1 MAGQNRNFKLTL
13 KDVRCFAGEQH
24 FNIRPLT
31 FLIGE
36 NSTGKTTV
44 MSCFSAIYSFISHRG
59 YSHPHADPDFN
70 FNKNP
75 YFMGSFVDI
84 VNRSK
89 AEKAKETVKNFEIS
103 ISRNN
108 DIKYNVCFRE
118 KEGGSEPV
126 VNQASID
133 FKDIL
138 FSYEEDKKRNFCV
151 KAKKKGTNA
160 EIFDNKGKGSGSD
173 HTFFLYMGDPFFF
186 SYLDVGSNNQRHNI
200 EELKELEKLRESWR
214 SHTRELL
221 ADEIFNMAPV
231 RSKPQR
237 TYNPIKE
244 ASIPEGAE
252 IPVRLRDLSAQ
263 DKTWPAIRKKLTAFG
278 KASGLFSD
286 IEVRQFGQ
294 TKGDPF
300 QLQFQIRGIKSNII
314 DAGYGLSQILP
325 LLARLFD
332 SRIQRDRFSTKSGTR
347 FLLQQPEVHLHPAA
361 QAELASLFVQSAAKA
376 NNSFLIETHSDFIL
390 DRTRI
395 EVRKGEIAP
404 DQVSIIYFEPVQDR
418 VKAHNLSLDKQGNL
432 IGAPEGYRKF
442 FIKETDR
449 LLGFED

>member
-1 MAGQNRNFKLTL
+1 MAGQNRNLKLTL

-44 MSCFSAIYSFISHRG
+44 MSCFSAIYSFISQAGLHD
-59 YSHPHADPDFN
+59 SDFN
-70 FNKNP
+70 KGP
-75 YFMGSFVDI
+75 YFMGSFADI
-84 VNRSK
+84 VSRSK
-89 AEKAKETVKNFEIS
+89 PGKAQKSGKNFEMGIS
-103 ISRNN
+103 CDQPNIAYKFLFKEKTKGAEPVLDKATADCN
-108 DIKYNVCFRE
+108 DISFFCRE
-118 KEGGSEPV
+118 KKEGLSLV
-126 VNQASID
+126 SA
-133 FKDIL
+133 KDK
-138 FSYEEDKKRNFCV
+138 SRK
-151 KAKKKGTNA
+151 
-160 EIFDNKGKGSGSD
+160 EIFKQEYQVDNMSPAAPILDSYVPRKTSS
-173 HTFFLYMGDPFFF
+173 PAQAVF
-186 SYLDVGSNNQRHNI
+186 SAFNSLIFYR
-200 EELKELEKLRESWR
+200 
-214 SHTRELL
+214 RELL

-237 TYNPIKE
+237 TYNPITE
-244 ASIPEGAE
+244 SPAPEGAE
-252 IPVRLRDLSAQ
+252 IPVRLRNLSAQ
-263 DKTWPAIRKKLTAFG
+263 GAVWPGIHEKLTAFG

-286 IEVRQFGQ
+286 IEVRQFGE

-325 LLARLFD
+325 LLAHLFD
-332 SRIQRDRFSTKSGTR
+332 SRIQRGRFSAKSGTR

-404 DQVSIIYFEPVQDR
+404 DQVSIIYFEPVKDR